1 VIAAVFLPGDLT
13 GQSYVELKEAMEQTT
28 VNENVGG
35 EIPLKSRFMALDGNW
50 YNLGEFFFEDR
61 PVFLSLNYADCPQLC
76 KNQLKTLAERFT
88 EAKLVPGT
96 DFEFISISLDPKEAH
111 KRTREAKAN
120 FCRLLGI
127 PTDDQGVHFLVGR
140 KSEIDAV
147 ANSIGFVYSYVP
159 AARHYSHAPLCVALS
174 PNGKISRYIHGLAFT
189 AENLEESTL
198 IAADEKVADE
208 SIASFV
214 YRCLLFGVNPG
225 QYTKDL
231 LGLMKVAGAAT
242 VIIVGACVIPFW
254 FRPTP
259 RTTSNV
265 TAPSQYSP
273 ADTPSADQN
282 LEDESQHERSDH
294 LDRPVS

>member
-1 VIAAVFLPGDLT
+1 LLSPHPSIRHYLLVIAAVFLPGDLT

-120 FCRLLGI
+120 FADYWAFLPTIKGFTFSWAARVKSTRSPTRLGLFTPTYQRRGII
-127 PTDDQGVHFLVGR
+127 PTHH
-140 KSEIDAV
+140 
-147 ANSIGFVYSYVP
+147 YVWRCP
-159 AARHYSHAPLCVALS
+159 PM
-174 PNGKISRYIHGLAFT
+174 
-189 AENLEESTL
+189 
-198 IAADEKVADE
+198 EK
-208 SIASFV
+208 
-214 YRCLLFGVNPG
+214 
-225 QYTKDL
+225 
-231 LGLMKVAGAAT
+231 
-242 VIIVGACVIPFW
+242 
-254 FRPTP
+254 
-259 RTTSNV
+259 
-265 TAPSQYSP
+265 
-273 ADTPSADQN
+273 SADISTGWHLRQRTW
-282 LEDESQHERSDH
+282 RS
-294 LDRPVS
+294 LL